1 MAIVTLAEAAKL
13 ARVSRQTIYRKA
25 GNGELST
32 TRKPDGTKAVDTS
45 ELERVFGPLRTPET
59 VTETVKS
66 DAGRQGVT
74 TNEDSGLQAELEAA
88 RTVIRTQETLIQE
101 LRDDKAKLWNQVES
115 QRLLLEHQKPES
127 AQRATSWAE
136 IAAIIGVLGI
146 LAAVFYVIASR

>member
-13 ARVSRQTIYRKA
+13 AGVSRQTIYRKA

-66 DAGRQGVT
+66 DAARQGVT
-74 TNEDSGLQAELEAA
+74 TNGDSGLQAELEAA
-88 RTVIRTQETLIQE
+88 RTIIRTQEVLIQE
-101 LRDDKAKLWNQVES
+101 LRDDKAKLWGQVES
-115 QRLLLEHQKPES
+115 QRLLLEHQKPETPQKP
-127 AQRATSWAE
+127 ASWPE
-136 IAAIIGVLGI
+136 IGAVIGVLGI
-146 LAAVFYVIASR
+146 LAAVFYVIVNR